1 MIGSEILQTLL
12 LLSITDL
19 LFAQWDACSGG
30 AVVITING
38 TETEYALKNDSGV
51 IAMPANTQCT
61 FQVQPLPMTVLN
73 IFITGTN
80 FTNST
85 VIAYFE
91 GNMAYP
97 IYINTSN
104 PIEYPLPPSSS
115 PYLVVVKRL
124 PTEQPGSFAMKIRG
138 AKVAPGQATYFLSS
152 NTTLRLPIP
161 NNDKECS
168 TFIASDGFRVG
179 IFVDTYSNTTN
190 TTTNDMVNLLRNQI
204 FFSNT
209 SYLTTAASIFQS
221 KSGVF
226 PSGQQ
231 YLTMYNNMNSTDK
244 INLIAFA
251 YRESSNILW
260 SAYSFADWR
269 REDFILNAGGGTIG
283 AKVISKIGDTISGVL
298 EDVNW
303 GSANQLDIY
312 EGMAEVN
319 ATTTTGKLI
328 TSLNRTATIST
339 NNTIKLPMPLYTFVN
354 RGGSMDIVLA
364 TTTGADGGRSSI
376 AIQLNL
382 VLLSLTLVIFS

>member
-1 MIGSEILQTLL
+1 
-12 LLSITDL
+12 
-19 LFAQWDACSGG
+19 
-30 AVVITING
+30 
-38 TETEYALKNDSGV
+38 
-51 IAMPANTQCT
+51 
-61 FQVQPLPMTVLN
+61 
-73 IFITGTN
+73 
-80 FTNST
+80 
-85 VIAYFE
+85 
-91 GNMAYP
+91 
-97 IYINTSN
+97 
-104 PIEYPLPPSSS
+104 
-115 PYLVVVKRL
+115 
-124 PTEQPGSFAMKIRG
+124 
-138 AKVAPGQATYFLSS
+138 
-152 NTTLRLPIP
+152 
-161 NNDKECS
+161 
-168 TFIASDGFRVG
+168 
-179 IFVDTYSNTTN
+179 
-190 TTTNDMVNLLRNQI
+190 
-204 FFSNT
+204 
-209 SYLTTAASIFQS
+209 
-221 KSGVF
+221 
-226 PSGQQ
+226 
-231 YLTMYNNMNSTDK
+231 MYNNMNSTDK

-269 REDFILNAGGGTIG
+269 REDFILNAGGGTVG

-328 TSLNRTATIST
+328 TSLNRTTTIST